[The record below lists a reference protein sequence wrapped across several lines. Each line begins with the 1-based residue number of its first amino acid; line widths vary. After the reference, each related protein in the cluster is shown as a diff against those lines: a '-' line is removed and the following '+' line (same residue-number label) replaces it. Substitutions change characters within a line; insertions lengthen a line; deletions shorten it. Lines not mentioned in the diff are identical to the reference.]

1 MPELIALK
9 DVDGKY
15 LYVNNILEK
24 WFADNRENIL
34 DKSAYDFMSEK
45 DAEFGTEEDR
55 RVLTTK
61 TSMSYESRFQYRD
74 RSTRDVEVTR
84 FPIFDKADGV
94 VALGLV
100 NRDITER
107 KRTEENLRKIEEI
120 LHEGVEALPVGFAV
134 YDSDDRLVMCNQK
147 YRDSLLNNSHL
158 LIPGMAFEDLIRS
171 SAQLVASQRGI
182 RDPEGYV
189 QERVHSRKRSE
200 NTWVYQQS
208 YGQWMET
215 VDRPTKGG
223 GFISVRTDTTELR
236 QRQEQL
242 RQAQKMEAVGQLT
255 GGVAHDFNN
264 LLAVIMGNA
273 ELLEGRLDARDAS
286 VAAIIDAAQRGSE
299 LTQRLLAFSR
309 QRPLR
314 PSAVDPAALVSGMS
328 ALLTRTLGET
338 VEVETIATSEVWRVM
353 ADPGQLENALLNL
366 AINARH
372 AMPQGGKLTIEC
384 VNIRVEEGQARG
396 DSNVNSG
403 DYVVLSVSDTGE
415 GMSEE
420 VRAQA
425 FEPFFTTKDV
435 GEGSGLGL
443 SMVYGFAKQS
453 GGQATIYSE
462 IAHGTTVTLY
472 LPRAAPAGE
481 NTQTRREEPV
491 ARGRGEMILVLEDD
505 PNVRALIRQVLI
517 EYGYRVMEA
526 ADAKDAGKIL
536 AQGRPIDLLL
546 SDVVLP
552 GGTSGPAF
560 VERIRAAQ
568 TDLKVIFMS
577 GYPAET
583 AKGSGFIEVDNVLLT
598 KPFRGHEL
606 ARVVGQVLG
615 VDPVFSQG
623 A

>member
-61 TSMSYESRFQYRD
+61 TSMAYESRFQYRD
-74 RSTRDVEVTR
+74 ESTRDVEVTR

-107 KRTEENLRKIEEI
+107 KRTEDNLRKIEEI
-120 LHEGVEALPVGFAV
+120 LHDGVEALPVGFAV

-147 YRDSLLNNSHL
+147 YRDSLLKNSHL

-208 YGQWMET
+208 NGQWMET

-223 GFISVRTDTTELR
+223 GFISVGTDTTELR

-384 VNIRVEEGQARG
+384 VNIRVAEGQARG

-403 DYVVLSVSDTGE
+403 DYVVLWVSDTGE
-415 GMSEE
+415 GMSEQ

-481 NTQTRREEPV
+481 NTRTRREEPV

-526 ADAKDAGKIL
+526 ADAKGAGKIL
-536 AQGRPIDLLL
+536 GIISQSAD
-546 SDVVLP
+546 
-552 GGTSGPAF
+552 
-560 VERIRAAQ
+560 
-568 TDLKVIFMS
+568 
-577 GYPAET
+577 PAET
-583 AKGSGFIEVDNVLLT
+583 SVDMIRILC
-598 KPFRGHEL
+598 
-606 ARVVGQVLG
+606 
-615 VDPVFSQG
+615 
-623 A
+623 